1 MTTVAKL
8 FLHLLFIKLKQI
20 SLMKLYHF
28 AFLISIISL
37 VLPTGSYS
45 QKKYTGIDII
55 TPADLEA
62 HVSFLASPL
71 LMGRKNGMPGLDIA
85 QEYIASNAKLL
96 GLKPVNGSSYFQPYQ
111 VISKSIDHQKSGI
124 RISDSQGDTVRISEK
139 IFQLFPPDPEDITLE
154 GEVVF
159 AGYGLIREKYR
170 YNDFEGIPTEG
181 KILLVMTRSPTT
193 EDGGKYLF
201 EGDDWSDFRS
211 YAIKLRSLLFSKAK
225 AILFVTDPKSGF
237 NTLEEQE
244 PGIVSSLNSSLS
256 LKGSSQPVFSLPGMM
271 RILFVD
277 RSVADRL
284 LEGTGESL
292 AGLQK
297 KIDNELRPHSF
308 VIPGKNL
315 AINVRTGTEEIT
327 LNNVAAV
334 IEGSD
339 PVLKNEY
346 VIFSCHSDH
355 IGGSGK
361 RINTGADDNATGCA
375 ALLSIAEAFQALEK
389 KPLRSLLF
397 LWVSGEEIGL
407 FGSEYYVN
415 NPLVPL
421 ENTVADL
428 NADMIGRVKGIADS
442 TSDNPM
448 TDLNEVF
455 VITGN
460 QSRELRKIAEDV
472 DDEIQL
478 DFDYSL
484 SGRNHPLQL
493 FARSDHY
500 NFVKKDIPV
509 LFFTTGLHTDYHSPR
524 DVVDKIN
531 FSKLEKITEA
541 MFRIGYNVA
550 NNKSRL
556 KVNNPFS
563 KW

>member
-1 MTTVAKL
+1 MR
-8 FLHLLFIKLKQI
+8 
-20 SLMKLYHF
+20 LYHIII
-28 AFLISIISL
+28 LILIISY
-37 VLPTGSYS
+37 VLPQDTFS
-45 QKKYTGIDII
+45 QKKYTDADII
-55 TPADLEA
+55 TSEDLEA

-71 LMGRKNGMPGLDIA
+71 LKGRQNGMPGLEIA
-85 QEYIASNAKLL
+85 QEYIVSNLKLL
-96 GLKPVNGSSYFQPYQ
+96 GLKPVNGTSYFQPYP
-111 VISKSIDHQKSGI
+111 VVSKSIDHQKTDIIITGK
-124 RISDSQGDTVRISEK
+124 QGDTVRICEK
-139 IFQLFPPDPEDITLE
+139 IYQLFPPDYKDITIE

-159 AGYGLIREKYR
+159 AGYGLIKEEYG
-170 YNDFEGIPTEG
+170 YNDFEGISTEG
-181 KILLVMTRSPTT
+181 KVLLVMTRSPTT
-193 EDGGKYLF
+193 EDGKYLF
-201 EGDDWSDFRS
+201 EGDNWSDFRS

-225 AILFVTDPKSGF
+225 AILFVSDPKSGY
-237 NTLEEQE
+237 NNLEEQE

-256 LKGSSQPVFSLPGMM
+256 LKGNSQPVFSLPGMM
-271 RILFVD
+271 RILFID
-277 RSVADRL
+277 RSVADHL
-284 LEGTGESL
+284 LEGTGKDL
-292 AGLQK
+292 ASLQK

-308 VIPGKNL
+308 VISGKNL
-315 AINVRTGTEEIT
+315 ALNIRTCTEEII

-339 PVLKNEY
+339 SVLKNEY
-346 VIFSCHSDH
+346 VVFSCHADH
-355 IGGSGK
+355 IGGSDNQ
-361 RINTGADDNATGCA
+361 INTGADDNATGCA
-375 ALLSIAEAFQALEK
+375 ALLSIAGAFRALEK
-389 KPLRSLLF
+389 KPLRSILF

-407 FGSEYYVN
+407 LGSEYYVN
-415 NPLVPL
+415 HPLVPL
-421 ENTVADL
+421 ENTVANI

-448 TDLNEVF
+448 TDINEVF

-460 QSRELRKIAEDV
+460 QSKDLGKIAKDV
-472 DDEIQL
+472 DDEVQL
-478 DFDYSL
+478 DFNYSL
-484 SGRNHPLQL
+484 SGKNHPLQL

-541 MFRIGYNVA
+541 MFRIGYTVA